1 MNEQITIYVFIDAS
15 NVWNAVKSTKKF
27 IEYKTLKDY
36 FRKNFNADTVE
47 IFYYDAY
54 PQAGT
59 RDYDLDGKHK
69 FLTYLKKGL
78 GFTVRKKELKR
89 ISVTGENGESII
101 EKGNMDVEITID
113 AMHNIQKYTAAVFFS
128 GDADFLA
135 LVNYLKN
142 RGKKVYIFS
151 SKDNISHELKTGG
164 NGNFDLKDIHE
175 IWGKDLKYREKDQ
188 NKTTHKMTQ
197 NIQQLREEFKQK
209 IDILNNYL
217 FAQGLSDP
225 MTRIQQLSFLFFLK
239 MLEEQDIAM
248 ENEEKLTGRKHKS
261 IFAGAKDKF
270 RWSRLREKTGQNL
283 YKFVRDEVFEFV
295 TELHNGHDNVRQVFE
310 GAKLLIPDEATLKRT
325 IEIINDINF
334 SSLDTDVKGDL
345 YEYLLQQI
353 NSAGKLGA
361 FLTPRHIIRTIV
373 EMVNPKI
380 GETILDPACGTGG
393 FLINAHEWIKFKNSD
408 PKNLEE
414 REGRKIGYGDK
425 LNKEQW
431 QFLSKSTFH
440 GYDVGSEMQ
449 RLALMNLILHG
460 LEGARILRKDTV
472 AGSENE
478 NDLKKFDVVLTNPPF
493 AGLVDAGRIKP
504 TLPVKSNKTQVL
516 FLGYVINS
524 LKPHGRAGIIL
535 PEGSLFGTNKDDKD
549 IRRFLLEN
557 TKLEAVVSMP
567 AGVFQP
573 YAGVKT
579 SFLIF
584 KKKSVPKLDEKE
596 KIWFFD
602 MRGDGSSLSAAK
614 KFGPQYK
621 NDVPKLLALWTEQ
634 KVEKPYSW
642 LTSVKEIAENDYI
655 LSANTYSP
663 YNGEEEV
670 NHREPREILKE
681 IESGEKKLSSEFGKI
696 KKLL

>member
-1 MNEQITIYVFIDAS
+1 
-15 NVWNAVKSTKKF
+15 
-27 IEYKTLKDY
+27 
-36 FRKNFNADTVE
+36 
-47 IFYYDAY
+47 
-54 PQAGT
+54 
-59 RDYDLDGKHK
+59 
-69 FLTYLKKGL
+69 
-78 GFTVRKKELKR
+78 
-89 ISVTGENGESII
+89 
-101 EKGNMDVEITID
+101 
-113 AMHNIQKYTAAVFFS
+113 
-128 GDADFLA
+128 
-135 LVNYLKN
+135 
-142 RGKKVYIFS
+142 
-151 SKDNISHELKTGG
+151 
-164 NGNFDLKDIHE
+164 
-175 IWGKDLKYREKDQ
+175 
-188 NKTTHKMTQ
+188 MTQ

-270 RWSRLREKTGQNL
+270 RWSRLREKTGPNL

-361 FLTPRHIIRTIV
+361 FLTPRHIIRAIV

-393 FLINAHEWIKFKNSD
+393 FLINAYDHIRLKNSD
-408 PKNLEE
+408 AKNLEE
-414 REGRKIGYGDK
+414 RNGRMVGYGEK

-431 QFLSKSTFH
+431 KFLTQKTFS
-440 GYDVGSEMQ
+440 GYDVAPEMV
-449 RLALMNLILHG
+449 RLALMNLLLHG

-478 NDLKKFDVVLTNPPF
+478 DDLKKFDVVLTNPPF

-504 TLPVKSNKTQVL
+504 TLPVRSKKTQIL

-524 LKPHGRAGIIL
+524 LKPNGRAGIIL
-535 PEGSLFGTNKDDKD
+535 PEGSLFGTNKDDKE
-549 IRRFLLEN
+549 IRRYLLEN

-579 SFLIF
+579 SFLVF
-584 KKKSVPKLDEKE
+584 RRKPAPKLDEKE
-596 KIWFFD
+596 QIWFFN
-602 MRGDGSSLSAAK
+602 MKGDGSSLSAAK

-621 NDVPKLLALWTEQ
+621 NDIPKLLALWTEQ
-634 KVEKPYSW
+634 KIEKPYSW
-642 LTSVKEIAENDYI
+642 LTPVKDIVENDYI

-670 NHREPREILKE
+670 NHRDPKEILGEIDKIDNELQKTKE
-681 IESGEKKLSSEFGKI
+681 DLAKKLKA
-696 KKLL
+696 L

>member
-1 MNEQITIYVFIDAS
+1 
-15 NVWNAVKSTKKF
+15 
-27 IEYKTLKDY
+27 
-36 FRKNFNADTVE
+36 
-47 IFYYDAY
+47 
-54 PQAGT
+54 
-59 RDYDLDGKHK
+59 
-69 FLTYLKKGL
+69 
-78 GFTVRKKELKR
+78 
-89 ISVTGENGESII
+89 
-101 EKGNMDVEITID
+101 
-113 AMHNIQKYTAAVFFS
+113 
-128 GDADFLA
+128 
-135 LVNYLKN
+135 
-142 RGKKVYIFS
+142 
-151 SKDNISHELKTGG
+151 
-164 NGNFDLKDIHE
+164 
-175 IWGKDLKYREKDQ
+175 
-188 NKTTHKMTQ
+188 MTQ

-248 ENEEKLTGRKHKS
+248 EKEEKLTGRKHKS
-261 IFAGAKDKF
+261 IFAGQKDKF
-270 RWSRLREKTGQNL
+270 RWSRLREKTGPNL

-361 FLTPRHIIRTIV
+361 FLTPRHIIRAIV
-373 EMVNPKI
+373 KMVNPKI

-393 FLINAHEWIKFKNSD
+393 FLINAYDHIRLKNSD
-408 PKNLEE
+408 AKNLEE
-414 REGRKIGYGDK
+414 RNGRMVGYGEK

-431 QFLSKSTFH
+431 KFLTQKTFN
-440 GYDVGSEMQ
+440 GYDVAPEMV
-449 RLALMNLILHG
+449 RLALMNLLLHG

-478 NDLKKFDVVLTNPPF
+478 DDLKKFDVVLTNPPF

-504 TLPVKSNKTQVL
+504 TLPVRSKKTQIL

-524 LKPHGRAGIIL
+524 LKLHPVRDSKFSNGAGGRAGIIL
-535 PEGSLFGTNKDDKD
+535 PEGSLFGTNKDDKE
-549 IRRFLLEN
+549 IRRYLLEN

-579 SFLIF
+579 SFLVF
-584 KKKSVPKLDEKE
+584 KRKPAPKLDGKE
-596 KIWFFD
+596 QIWFFD
-602 MRGDGSSLSAAK
+602 MKGDGSSLTAAK

-621 NDVPKLLALWTEQ
+621 NDIPKLLELWLARRSFSDGGG
-634 KVEKPYSW
+634 KDLSIEKPYSW

-670 NHREPREILKE
+670 SHRDPKEILGE
-681 IESGEKKLSSEFGKI
+681 IETGGKKLDLAIKEI
-696 KKLL
+696 KKLV